1 MKRKDYQK
9 PAMKTVALARQ
20 VYLLQ
25 DSDENA
31 LQNYRLKQEEDR

>member
-9 PAMKTVALARQ
+9 PAMKTVSLARQ

-31 LQNYRLKQEEDR
+31 LQNYRLKQEEDW